1 MTSHFRTL
9 WSDTIRPM
17 LRRPP
22 VLQLAALCH
31 RETAKGVE
39 VLLVTSSNGRWI
51 LPKGWPIDGM
61 TESEAA
67 QQEAWEEA
75 GVRADDVDA
84 TPMDTLHTHK
94 TYNNGIT
101 VPCDL
106 QVFDLPI
113 TEVASDYPEVAK
125 RDRIWVSPSKAA
137 EMVSD
142 PAVKALLSNF

>member
-17 LRRPP
+17 LRRPSA
-22 VLQLAALCH
+22 LQLAALCH

-61 TESEAA
+61 SESEAA

-75 GVRADDVDA
+75 GVRGDTVDDV
-84 TPMDTLHTHK
+84 PMDTLHTQK

-106 QVFDLPI
+106 QVFDLPV
-113 TEVASDYPEVAK
+113 TEVANDYPEVDK
-125 RDRIWVSPSKAA
+125 RDRIWVSPAKAA